1 MDGRLTTT
9 TYVEVTMAT
18 GNSSLSDIHAQ
29 LGEVRC
35 ILLCTAR
42 ALAER
47 QDPGDADEVSV
58 DVEDERVTILRAVTI
73 LDAAMNVLDESTP

>member
-1 MDGRLTTT
+1 
-9 TYVEVTMAT
+9 MAA
-18 GNSSLSDIHAQ
+18 GNSSLTDIHAQ

-42 ALAER
+42 SLAER
-47 QDPGDADEVSV
+47 QDPGDADEPSV

-73 LDAAMNVLDESTP
+73 LDSAMDALDDSTP

>member
-1 MDGRLTTT
+1 
-9 TYVEVTMAT
+9 MAT
-18 GNSSLSDIHAQ
+18 GNSSLTDIHTR

-42 ALAER
+42 SLAER
-47 QDPGDADEVSV
+47 QDPGDADEVSM

-73 LDAAMNVLDESTP
+73 LGAAIDALDESTP

>member
-1 MDGRLTTT
+1 MAAGDSNLT
-9 TYVEVTMAT
+9 
-18 GNSSLSDIHAQ
+18 DIHAQ

-42 ALAER
+42 SLAER
-47 QDPGDADEVSV
+47 QDPGDAEGVSM

-73 LDAAMNVLDESTP
+73 LGAAMDALDKRTP

>member
-1 MDGRLTTT
+1 
-9 TYVEVTMAT
+9 MAT
-18 GNSSLSDIHAQ
+18 GNSSLTDIHAQ

-42 ALAER
+42 SLAER
-47 QDPGDADEVSV
+47 QDPGDAEEVSM

-73 LDAAMNVLDESTP
+73 LGAAMDALDESTP